1 LFRCARL
8 SFLTF
13 KDFIFFLRPSDS
25 PSLSAQQLTS
35 CGINPQCIA
44 FTNVTMESENFICV
58 RETGV
63 ANSVVI
69 VDMASPTQ
77 PMKRPITA
85 DSALM
90 NPVSKVIALKAAVAG
105 TTQDHLQIFNIE
117 MKSKMKSHQMPESV
131 EFWRWIS
138 PSMIGI
144 VTNSSVYH
152 WSMEVC

>member
-1 LFRCARL
+1 
-8 SFLTF
+8 
-13 KDFIFFLRPSDS
+13 
-25 PSLSAQQLTS
+25 
-35 CGINPQCIA
+35 
-44 FTNVTMESENFICV
+44 MESENFICV

-63 ANSVVI
+63 ANSVII
-69 VDMASPTQ
+69 VDMASPAQ

-131 EFWRWIS
+131 EFWRLIS
-138 PSMIGI
+138 PDLIGI

-152 WSMEVC
+152 WGMEVC

>member
-1 LFRCARL
+1 
-8 SFLTF
+8 
-13 KDFIFFLRPSDS
+13 
-25 PSLSAQQLTS
+25 
-35 CGINPQCIA
+35 
-44 FTNVTMESENFICV
+44 MESENFICV

-105 TTQDHLQIFNIE
+105 TTQDHLQIINIE

-138 PSMIGI
+138 PDMIGI